1 MKLPRHVAIILD
13 GNGRW
18 AKAKGMP
25 RSFGHQE
32 GLKALVE
39 LIKYTNSIGLEE
51 LSVFGFSTENWNRPK
66 SEVNYIMGLV
76 EKGYKNYQEKI
87 KTMDLKIKIVGELE
101 MLKPNLQKI
110 ANELEEATK
119 DNKGMTLNVCFS
131 YGGKQELVRA
141 FKKLEGQ
148 EITIEKIQNNLD
160 IKTDVDLL
168 IRTGGNQRIS
178 NFLIWQLAYAELYFT
193 EVYFP
198 DFKKGDFDQAIEYYN
213 KQERRFGG
221 LKWARK
227 LKT

>member
-1 MKLPRHVAIILD
+1 MEKVMKLPRHVAIILD

-51 LSVFGFSTENWNRPK
+51 LSVFGFSTENWNRPRT
-66 SEVNYIMGLV
+66 EINYIMGLV

-198 DFKKGDFDQAIEYYN
+198 DFKKEDFDQAIEYYN

-221 LKWARK
+221 LK
-227 LKT
+227 

>member
-1 MKLPRHVAIILD
+1 
-13 GNGRW
+13 
-18 AKAKGMP
+18 
-25 RSFGHQE
+25 
-32 GLKALVE
+32 
-39 LIKYTNSIGLEE
+39 
-51 LSVFGFSTENWNRPK
+51 
-66 SEVNYIMGLV
+66 
-76 EKGYKNYQEKI
+76 
-87 KTMDLKIKIVGELE
+87 
-101 MLKPNLQKI
+101 
-110 ANELEEATK
+110 
-119 DNKGMTLNVCFS
+119 MTLNVCFS

-198 DFKKGDFDQAIEYYN
+198 DFKKEDFDQAIEYYN

-221 LKWARK
+221 LK
-227 LKT
+227 

>member
-51 LSVFGFSTENWNRPK
+51 LSVFGFSTENWNRPRT
-66 SEVNYIMGLV
+66 EINYIMGLV

>member
-1 MKLPRHVAIILD
+1 MEKVMKLPRHVAIILD

-51 LSVFGFSTENWNRPK
+51 LSVFGFSTENWNRPRT
-66 SEVNYIMGLV
+66 EINYIMGLV

-119 DNKGMTLNVCFS
+119 DNKGMTLNVFFS

-148 EITIEKIQNNLD
+148 EITIETIQNNLD

-198 DFKKGDFDQAIEYYN
+198 DFKKEDFDQAIEYYN

-221 LKWARK
+221 LK
-227 LKT
+227 

>member
-51 LSVFGFSTENWNRPK
+51 LSVFGFSTENWNRPRT
-66 SEVNYIMGLV
+66 EINYIMGLV
-76 EKGYKNYQEKI
+76 EKGYKKYQEKI
-87 KTMDLKIKIVGELE
+87 KSMDLKIKVVGELE
-101 MLKPNLQKI
+101 MLKPSLQKI
-110 ANELEEATK
+110 AIEVEEATK
-119 DNKGMTLNVCFS
+119 DNKGMTLNICFS
-131 YGGKQELVRA
+131 YGGKQELVRTL
-141 FKKLEGQ
+141 KKLEGQ

-198 DFKKGDFDQAIEYYN
+198 DFKKEDFDQAIEYYN

-221 LKWARK
+221 LK
-227 LKT
+227 

>member
-51 LSVFGFSTENWNRPK
+51 LSVFGFSTENWNRPRT
-66 SEVNYIMGLV
+66 EINYIMGLV

-198 DFKKGDFDQAIEYYN
+198 DFKKEDFDQAIEYYN

-221 LKWARK
+221 LK
-227 LKT
+227 

>member
-1 MKLPRHVAIILD
+1 MEKVMKLPRHVAIILD

-66 SEVNYIMGLV
+66 TEINYIMGLV

-198 DFKKGDFDQAIEYYN
+198 DFKKEDFDQAIEYYN

-221 LKWARK
+221 LK
-227 LKT
+227 

>member
-18 AKAKGMP
+18 AKAKGLP

-66 SEVNYIMGLV
+66 TEINYIMGLV

-87 KTMDLKIKIVGELE
+87 KAMDLKIKVVGELE
-101 MLKPNLQKI
+101 MLTPNLQKI

-119 DNKGMTLNVCFS
+119 DNKGMILNVCFS

-221 LKWARK
+221 LNEPEN
-227 LKT
+227 

>member
-1 MKLPRHVAIILD
+1 MKLPKHVAIILD

-18 AKAKGMP
+18 AKAKGLP

-39 LIKYTNSIGLEE
+39 LIKYTNLIGLEE

-66 SEVNYIMGLV
+66 TEVNYIMELV
-76 EKGYKNYQEKI
+76 EKGYKKYQEKI
-87 KTMDLKIKIVGELE
+87 KSMDLKIKVVGELE
-101 MLKPNLQKI
+101 MLKPSLQKI
-110 ANELEEATK
+110 AIEVEEATK
-119 DNKGMTLNVCFS
+119 DNKGMTLNICFS
-131 YGGKQELVRA
+131 YGGKQELVRTL
-141 FKKLEGQ
+141 KKLEGQ

-198 DFKKGDFDQAIEYYN
+198 DFKKEDFDQAIEYYN

-221 LKWARK
+221 LK
-227 LKT
+227 

>member
-51 LSVFGFSTENWNRPK
+51 LSVFGFSTENWNRPRT
-66 SEVNYIMGLV
+66 EINYIMGLV

-119 DNKGMTLNVCFS
+119 DNKGMILNVCFS

-198 DFKKGDFDQAIEYYN
+198 DFKKEDFDQAIEYYN

-221 LKWARK
+221 LK
-227 LKT
+227 

>member
-1 MKLPRHVAIILD
+1 V
-13 GNGRW
+13 N
-18 AKAKGMP
+18 
-25 RSFGHQE
+25 
-32 GLKALVE
+32 LKCLN
-39 LIKYTNSIGLEE
+39 LI
-51 LSVFGFSTENWNRPK
+51 
-66 SEVNYIMGLV
+66 
-76 EKGYKNYQEKI
+76 YK
-87 KTMDLKIKIVGELE
+87 
-101 MLKPNLQKI
+101 KI

-198 DFKKGDFDQAIEYYN
+198 DFKKEDFDQAIEYYN

-221 LKWARK
+221 LK
-227 LKT
+227 

>member
-51 LSVFGFSTENWNRPK
+51 LSVFGFSTENWNRPRT
-66 SEVNYIMGLV
+66 EINYIMGLV

-101 MLKPNLQKI
+101 MLKPSLQKI
-110 ANELEEATK
+110 AIEVEEATK
-119 DNKGMTLNVCFS
+119 DNKGMTLNICFS

-198 DFKKGDFDQAIEYYN
+198 DFKKEDFDQAIEYYN

-221 LKWARK
+221 LK
-227 LKT
+227 

>member
-1 MKLPRHVAIILD
+1 MEKVMKLPRHVAIILD

-51 LSVFGFSTENWNRPK
+51 LSVFGFSTENWNRPRT
-66 SEVNYIMGLV
+66 EINYIMGLV

-178 NFLIWQLAYAELYFT
+178 NFLIWQLAYE
-193 EVYFP
+193 
-198 DFKKGDFDQAIEYYN
+198 
-213 KQERRFGG
+213 
-221 LKWARK
+221 
-227 LKT
+227 

>member
-221 LKWARK
+221 LK
-227 LKT
+227 

>member
-66 SEVNYIMGLV
+66 TEVNYIMGLV

-198 DFKKGDFDQAIEYYN
+198 DFKKEDFDQAIEYYN

-221 LKWARK
+221 LK
-227 LKT
+227 

>member
-51 LSVFGFSTENWNRPK
+51 LSVFGFSTENWNRPRT
-66 SEVNYIMGLV
+66 EINYIMGLV

-198 DFKKGDFDQAIEYYN
+198 DFKKEDFDQAIEYYN

>member
-1 MKLPRHVAIILD
+1 MEKVMKLPRHVAIILD

-51 LSVFGFSTENWNRPK
+51 LSVFGFSTENWNRPRT
-66 SEVNYIMGLV
+66 EINYIMGLV

-221 LKWARK
+221 LK
-227 LKT
+227 

>member
-1 MKLPRHVAIILD
+1 MKLPKHVAIILD

-51 LSVFGFSTENWNRPK
+51 LSVFGFSTENWNRPRT
-66 SEVNYIMGLV
+66 EINYIMGLV
-76 EKGYKNYQEKI
+76 EKGYKKYQEKI
-87 KTMDLKIKIVGELE
+87 KSMDLKIKVVGELE
-101 MLKPNLQKI
+101 MLKPSLQKI
-110 ANELEEATK
+110 AIEVEEATK
-119 DNKGMTLNVCFS
+119 DNKGMTLNICFS
-131 YGGKQELVRA
+131 YGGKQELVRTL
-141 FKKLEGQ
+141 KKLEGQ

-198 DFKKGDFDQAIEYYN
+198 DFKKEDFDQAIEYYN

-221 LKWARK
+221 LK
-227 LKT
+227 

>member
-51 LSVFGFSTENWNRPK
+51 LSVFGFSTENWNRPRT
-66 SEVNYIMGLV
+66 EINYIMGLV

-221 LKWARK
+221 LK
-227 LKT
+227 

>member
-66 SEVNYIMGLV
+66 TEINYIMGLV

-198 DFKKGDFDQAIEYYN
+198 DFKKEDFDQAIEYYN

-221 LKWARK
+221 LK
-227 LKT
+227 

>member
-1 MKLPRHVAIILD
+1 MKLPKHVAIILD

-18 AKAKGMP
+18 AKAKGLP

-39 LIKYTNSIGLEE
+39 LIKYTNLIGLEE

-66 SEVNYIMGLV
+66 TEVNYIMELV
-76 EKGYKNYQEKI
+76 EKGYKKYQEKI
-87 KTMDLKIKIVGELE
+87 KSMDLKIKVVGELE
-101 MLKPNLQKI
+101 MLKPSLQKI
-110 ANELEEATK
+110 AIEVEEATK
-119 DNKGMTLNVCFS
+119 DNKGMTLNICFS
-131 YGGKQELVRA
+131 YGGKQELVRT

-198 DFKKGDFDQAIEYYN
+198 DFKKEDFDQAIEYYN

-221 LKWARK
+221 LK
-227 LKT
+227 

>member
-198 DFKKGDFDQAIEYYN
+198 DFKKEDFDQAIEYYN

-221 LKWARK
+221 LK
-227 LKT
+227 